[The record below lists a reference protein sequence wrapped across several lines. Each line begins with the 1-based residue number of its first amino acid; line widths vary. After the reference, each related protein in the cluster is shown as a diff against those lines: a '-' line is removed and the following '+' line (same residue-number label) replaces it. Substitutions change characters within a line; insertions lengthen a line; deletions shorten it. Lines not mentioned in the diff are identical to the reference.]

1 MVLVS
6 YFYVRGMVQEQMLV
20 YSERT
25 IGSAEYEIKSIL
37 SQYEISLTNF
47 AFSTEHMLRNDYTQE
62 EILLHFKNWTN
73 WLSSNQDNFHDFSGI
88 YGVVRGEFLDGT
100 EWIPP
105 DDYIPQTRPWY
116 SGAAYLN
123 GRIFYTVPYV
133 DVDTSEVVISISVAI
148 FDKNQSR
155 AGVLAMDVNI
165 SSVVEYV
172 SALNMANDGY
182 GVMLNEKMVF
192 VMHPNNDFTGVSISE
207 AGNNNNYAEIAQLL
221 ADGETVSAVVFTDT
235 DGTRSIAYFRTL
247 FNEWLIGIVTPLASY
262 NRNVTNLAI
271 VLSVLGFILMS
282 ILSYFLI
289 MLSIAKTRSEEA
301 SKSKST
307 FLATM
312 SHEIRTPLNAVI
324 GIAQIELDK
333 DDIPD
338 EHTEAFEKI
347 FNSGN
352 GLLGII
358 NDILDMSKIETGKM
372 EIDPAKY
379 DVPSLINDSVMLN
392 IGRIGHKP
400 IEFILKI
407 DEKLPLQLIGDELRI
422 KQILS
427 NILSNAFKYTDK
439 GFVKLSIFHTIEN
452 DNFSLNF
459 IVEDTGQGM
468 KPEDKERIFSEYSRF
483 NAMANRTTEGTGIG
497 MSITKKL
504 VEMMNGT
511 IRVESEYG
519 KGSTFSVTIK
529 QETVEC
535 EPLGIELAEQLTNFT
550 YHSEGF
556 ASHTVHDQMAYGK
569 VLVVDDVDINL
580 YVAEGMMSQYGLE
593 IDKAISGFEA
603 IDKVN
608 SGNIYDVIFM
618 DHMMPQMD
626 GIETTQKLRES
637 GYDGCIVALT
647 ANALVG
653 NSDMFLQNGFDG
665 FISKPIDIVQLDN
678 ILNKFVR
685 DKHPDEN

>member
-6 YFYVRGMVQEQMLV
+6 YFYVRGMVQEQMLS

-37 SQYEISLTNF
+37 SQYEIVLTNL
-47 AFSTEHMLRNDYTQE
+47 AFSTEHMIKNDNSQE
-62 EILLHFKNWTN
+62 EILEEFIIWTD
-73 WLSSNQDNFHDFSGI
+73 WLSTNQEHFLEFSGI
-88 YGVVRGEFLDGT
+88 YGVVRGDFLDGAG
-100 EWIPP
+100 WIPP
-105 DDYIPQTRPWY
+105 ANYIPQTRPWY
-116 SGAAYLN
+116 TGAAYLN
-123 GRIFYTVPYV
+123 GQIFYTVPYV
-133 DVDTSEVVISISVAI
+133 DADTGEIVISLSVSI
-148 FDKNQSR
+148 FDANRSR
-155 AGVLAMDVNI
+155 VGVLAMDVDI
-165 SSVVEYV
+165 ASIVDFVSS
-172 SALNMANDGY
+172 LNMANDGY

-192 VMHPNNDFTGVSISE
+192 VMHPNSEFNGLHVTE
-207 AGNNNNYAEIAQLL
+207 AGNNSYVEIAQMIT
-221 ADGETVSAVVFTDT
+221 DGKPVSAVEFTDT
-235 DGTRSIAYFRTL
+235 DGQKSIAYFRTL
-247 FNEWLIGIVTPLASY
+247 FNNWEIGIVTPLASY

-271 VLSVLGFILMS
+271 MLSALGFVLMS

-289 MLSIAKTRSEEA
+289 MLTVAKTRSDEA
-301 SKSKST
+301 SKSKSN

-324 GIAQIELDK
+324 GIAQIELEK
-333 DDIPD
+333 DHIPD

-347 FNSGN
+347 FTSGN

-372 EIDPAKY
+372 EINPAKY
-379 DVPSLINDSVMLN
+379 DTPSLINDSVMLN
-392 IGRIGHKP
+392 IGRIGDKP
-400 IEFILKI
+400 IEFILNV
-407 DEKLPLQLIGDELRI
+407 DENLPLQLIGDELRI

-427 NILSNAFKYTDK
+427 NLLSNAFKYTDE
-439 GFVKLSIFHTIEN
+439 GFVKLHIYHSIETEDFLLH
-452 DNFSLNF
+452 FS
-459 IVEDTGQGM
+459 VEDSGQGM

-497 MSITKKL
+497 MSITKRL
-504 VEMMNGT
+504 VEMMDGT
-511 IRVESEYG
+511 IIVESEYG
-519 KGSTFSVTIK
+519 KGSTFTVTVK

-535 EPLGIELAEQLTNFT
+535 EPIGLELAEHLSNFT
-550 YHSEGF
+550 YQGEGF
-556 ASHTVHDQMAYGK
+556 MIHTAHEQMTYGK

-593 IDKAISGFEA
+593 IDTALSGFKALEL
-603 IDKVN
+603 VE
-608 SGNIYDVIFM
+608 SGKTYDVIFM

-626 GIETTQKLRES
+626 GMETTQKLRES
-637 GYDGCIVALT
+637 GYTGCIVALT

-653 NSDMFLQNGFDG
+653 NSDMFLENGFDG
-665 FISKPIDIVQLDN
+665 FVSKPIDIVQLDT